1 MQFIEKN
8 WKGMLLCLIIS
19 TPCWFLG
26 KSFPL
31 IGGPVFAIIAGMIVT
46 LFIHDK
52 TNLYNFLYLKRIS
65 NFESDDNSGYLK
77 INAEVD
83 SPACNPYPLS
93 SALLRHPL

>member
-31 IGGPVFAIIAGMIVT
+31 IGGPVFSFFSLPRQRILSYQIFFSLST
-46 LFIHDK
+46 LFFIFFK
-52 TNLYNFLYLKRIS
+52 F
-65 NFESDDNSGYLK
+65 F
-77 INAEVD
+77 
-83 SPACNPYPLS
+83 
-93 SALLRHPL
+93 

>member
-52 TNLYNFLYLKRIS
+52 Q
-65 NFESDDNSGYLK
+65 
-77 INAEVD
+77 IN
-83 SPACNPYPLS
+83 PI
-93 SALLRHPL
+93 ALAQKANMLGHRRLRHV